1 MGLVHENGYRYYDE
15 NLNRLAMMDA
25 DGFWYWDE
33 TGTVRARMRDLGIR
47 YLGENRNVVWSSPEH

>member
-1 MGLVHENGYRYYDE
+1 MGLVHENGLR
-15 NLNRLAMMDA
+15 AMMDA

>member
-1 MGLVHENGYRYYDE
+1 MGRVHENGYRYYDE
-15 NLNRLAMMDA
+15 NLNRRAMMDA

-47 YLGENRNVVWSSPEH
+47 YLDENRNVVWSSPEH

>member
-1 MGLVHENGYRYYDE
+1 MGLVHENGYRYYAE
-15 NLNRLAMMDA
+15 NLNRRARMDA

-47 YLGENRNVVWSSPEH
+47 YLDENRNVVWSSPEH